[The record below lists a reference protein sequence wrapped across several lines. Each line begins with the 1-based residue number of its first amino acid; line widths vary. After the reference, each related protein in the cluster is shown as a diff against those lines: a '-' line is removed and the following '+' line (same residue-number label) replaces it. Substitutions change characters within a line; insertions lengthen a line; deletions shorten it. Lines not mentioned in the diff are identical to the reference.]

1 MRGRLIDRTERE
13 GRIDRSIES
22 VRAVFSIQI
31 LLLSYRV
38 EKKGGEQDED
48 ENFPLFMCS

>member
-1 MRGRLIDRTERE
+1 MIGQRERE